1 MGFTVPNTGS
11 SVRGYA
17 FSMNT
22 FATAMP
28 MVPLVRYE
36 DRYSRAIGKWMLNAA
51 NAARLFYADEH
62 TPENQSS
69 EFWLGDPNNV
79 IAYEGLRHHWFESF
93 DSEELF
99 AGGDPLVS
107 EWGPINTDFS
117 IYGSAVTGV
126 FGSIIKTTNVEKILQ
141 LDLLAT
147 DFYHDAAYPTYLY
160 YNPLGTSESVQID
173 LGSGQF
179 DLYDAVS
186 NSFLFRNLTGQVA
199 FTIASDKAVQLV
211 LAPAGGVAT
220 TEGSKLLVDG
230 VVIDY
235 NVPYADFD
243 GNGIVDGLDLQIWEG
258 AYGLTVAGDADG
270 DGDSDGQDFLVWQ
283 RQLQAAAPIA
293 AAVPEPKSLVAAL
306 LALTA
311 VLSAGRIL
319 RQLISPALIVK
330 NDLGVSRA
338 PIRGISVACE
348 MVSQTAPFPGR
359 QTILHNRMLFKA

>member
-1 MGFTVPNTGS
+1 
-11 SVRGYA
+11 
-17 FSMNT
+17 
-22 FATAMP
+22 
-28 MVPLVRYE
+28 
-36 DRYSRAIGKWMLNAA
+36 
-51 NAARLFYADEH
+51 
-62 TPENQSS
+62 
-69 EFWLGDPNNV
+69 
-79 IAYEGLRHHWFESF
+79 GLRHHWNFQGE
-93 DSEELF
+93 DLF
-99 AGGDPLVS
+99 AGGDPLVFG
-107 EWGPINTDFS
+107 WGPETDFAL
-117 IYGSAVTGV
+117 YGGAYVGV
-126 FGSIIKTTNVEKILQ
+126 FGSIIKTTNVDEILQ

-160 YNPLGTSESVQID
+160 YNPLDTSQSVQID

-220 TEGSKLLVDG
+220 TDGRRLLVDG

-235 NVPYADFD
+235 NAHGLFSADFD

-283 RQLQAAAPIA
+283 RQFQAAAPIA

-338 PIRGISVACE
+338 PVRGMSVVC
-348 MVSQTAPFPGR
+348 
-359 QTILHNRMLFKA
+359 